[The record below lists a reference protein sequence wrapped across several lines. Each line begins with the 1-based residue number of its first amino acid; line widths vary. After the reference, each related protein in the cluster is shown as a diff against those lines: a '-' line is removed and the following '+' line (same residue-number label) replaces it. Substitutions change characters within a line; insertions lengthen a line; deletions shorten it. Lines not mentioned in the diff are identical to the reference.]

1 LCIVTR
7 VVHLAEITEFEKNSD
22 EFIKT
27 LDNLGKEV
35 EKEKMKT
42 IGARN
47 LLRSITK
54 EREAQKQQM
63 QVVM

>member
-1 LCIVTR
+1 
-7 VVHLAEITEFEKNSD
+7 
-22 EFIKT
+22 
-27 LDNLGKEV
+27 V

-54 EREAQKQQM
+54 EREAEKQQM
-63 QVVM
+63 QVIM